1 MVIKPQRYIHQKPRT
16 LTRGFFIEKN
26 QFGFILNSIGFAA
39 CRVKFALQIQR
50 ILIVQTQ
57 THTTWLS
64 RLTRQTSVAPLVVFR
79 IAFGIMMFAALL
91 RFAAKGWVDTLFVQ
105 PTFFFSFYGF
115 EWVKPLSA
123 NGMYAMFGGMLLCSL
138 LIATGLFYR
147 IAAIV
152 FFLLFTY
159 VELIDKTNY
168 LNHYYF
174 ISIMAGIL
182 CLLPAN
188 KAFSLDVKW
197 GITKYSATIPAW
209 AVLALQLQMAMVYLF
224 AGISKINADWL
235 LNAMP
240 LRIWLPAKAD
250 VPLIGAWLTETWLA
264 YTFSWIGM
272 LFDVC
277 IAFFLFNRRTVWY
290 AYAVVVVFHVLTAIL
305 FPGIGMFP
313 FIMMVCAAIFLP
325 ASFHEKLLRLHEVDK
340 NVSSVS
346 TQAGILSR
354 AALTV
359 LFIHFCIQIVL
370 PFRYVLYPG
379 KLFYTEQGYR
389 FSWRVMLME
398 KVGYTI
404 FTVRDAATGKSVE
417 VNNSQYL
424 TQQQE
429 KQMSAQPDMI
439 LQFAQYLKEVYGK
452 QMQQPEVY
460 AEAYVTLNGRG
471 SRLLIDPKVNLA
483 AQQEGFANKTWILA
497 QADK

>member
-1 MVIKPQRYIHQKPRT
+1 
-16 LTRGFFIEKN
+16 
-26 QFGFILNSIGFAA
+26 
-39 CRVKFALQIQR
+39 
-50 ILIVQTQ
+50 
-57 THTTWLS
+57 
-64 RLTRQTSVAPLVVFR
+64 
-79 IAFGIMMFAALL
+79 
-91 RFAAKGWVDTLFVQ
+91 
-105 PTFFFSFYGF
+105 
-115 EWVKPLSA
+115 
-123 NGMYAMFGGMLLCSL
+123 MFGVMMLCSL

-209 AVLALQLQMAMVYLF
+209 AVLALQLQMAMVYFF

-235 LNAMP
+235 LHAMP
-240 LRIWLPAKAD
+240 LKIWLPAKAD
-250 VPLIGAWLTETWLA
+250 VPLIGAWLTETWVA

-277 IAFFLFNRRTVWY
+277 IAFFLFKRRTVGY

-325 ASFHEKLLRLHEVDK
+325 ASFHEKLLSLTAADNYE
-340 NVSSVS
+340 SAPTYTS
-346 TQAGILSR
+346 ILSKV
-354 AALTV
+354 ALMV

-424 TQQQE
+424 TLQQE

-439 LQFAQYLKEVYGK
+439 LQFAQHLKEVYGK

-471 SRLLIDPKVNLA
+471 SRLLIDSKVNLA
-483 AQQEGFANKTWILA
+483 VQQDGFTNKTWILA

>member
-1 MVIKPQRYIHQKPRT
+1 M
-16 LTRGFFIEKN
+16 L
-26 QFGFILNSIGFAA
+26 
-39 CRVKFALQIQR
+39 
-50 ILIVQTQ
+50 QTQ
-57 THTTWLS
+57 KNTTWLGKLS
-64 RLTRQTSVAPLVVFR
+64 AQTSIAPLVVFR
-79 IAFGIMMFAALL
+79 IAFGIMMFAATL
-91 RFAAKGWVDTLFVQ
+91 RFVSKGWVDTLFVQ
-105 PTFFFSFYGF
+105 PSYFFTFYGF
-115 EWVKPLSA
+115 EWIKPFSA
-123 NGMYAMFGGMLLCSL
+123 NGMYTVFGIMMLCSV

-188 KAFSLDVKW
+188 KAFSFEVKL
-197 GITKYSATIPAW
+197 GITKAVTTVPTW
-209 AVLALQLQMAMVYLF
+209 AIFALQLQMAMVYFF
-224 AGISKINADWL
+224 AGISKINPDWL

-250 VPLIGAWLTETWLA
+250 VPLIGAWLTEQWVA
-264 YTFSWIGM
+264 YAFCWIGM
-272 LFDVC
+272 LFDVFV
-277 IAFFLFNRRTVWY
+277 AFFLFNKRTVWY

-313 FIMMVCAAIFLP
+313 FIMIVCATIFLP
-325 ASFHEKLLRLHEVDK
+325 AAFHEKLIGTSAIAS
-340 NVSSVS
+340 VSSTAAKAS
-346 TQAGILSR
+346 WLSQATL
-354 AALTV
+354 AV
-359 LFIHFCIQIVL
+359 LVLHFSIQAVL
-370 PFRYVLYPG
+370 PFRYMLYPG

-404 FTVRDAATGKSVE
+404 FTVRDAATGNSIE
-417 VNNSQYL
+417 VNNSKFL
-424 TQQQE
+424 SLQQE
-429 KQMSAQPDMI
+429 KQMSTQPDMI
-439 LQFAQYLKEVYGK
+439 LQFAQHLKDVYGK
-452 QMQQPEVY
+452 QMQSPEVY
-460 AEAYVTLNGRG
+460 AEAYVTINGRS

-483 AQQEGFANKTWILA
+483 AEQDGFANKKWILA